1 MQHLNKC
8 VNIKYNMNFIVA
20 ETYVQDISKLFHT
33 EHVCS
38 GGKARSSAH
47 YGQGSGKILLDDVG
61 CNKNDK

>member
-1 MQHLNKC
+1 
-8 VNIKYNMNFIVA
+8 MNVIVA